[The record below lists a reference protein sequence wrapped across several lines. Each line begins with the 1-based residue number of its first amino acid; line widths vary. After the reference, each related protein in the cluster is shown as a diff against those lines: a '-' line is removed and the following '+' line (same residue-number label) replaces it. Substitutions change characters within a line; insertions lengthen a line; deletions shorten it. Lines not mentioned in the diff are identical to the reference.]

1 MEQASRWS
9 GASMGVPG
17 DPIYDECV
25 RFAEAIF
32 ERRHDEIYDLD
43 SIGIIG
49 TLFAIWAS

>member
-1 MEQASRWS
+1 MEQGQPLER
-9 GASMGVPG
+9 GQHGVPA

-25 RFAEAIF
+25 GVAEAIF